1 MRQCRQCALRAVDA
15 VKRLILCADDFA
27 IHAAASEGIA
37 ALARAGRLSATSAM
51 VLSPRWA
58 GDAALLKELRGRI
71 DVGLHLDWTSD
82 FARASGHGL
91 SLRGAMLRALLGGF
105 DRAAARGVIERQLDA
120 FEAVWQAAPDH
131 IDGHQHVQ
139 QFAGIREVLV
149 QVIQARYPA
158 TSGVERRP
166 YLRLSSG
173 TASDKR
179 LKTRLI
185 GGMGA
190 TALARLAGAAD
201 MASASALSGIYDFEG
216 GVKAYAQRM
225 AHWLNDAPEAAIVMC
240 HPALHAEAGDEIG
253 PARAWE
259 YAYLASD
266 AFTQAQAQAGVVL
279 ARGADGLF
287 SLAGGLS
294 GGGSGLGDGV
304 SGNAGSFGGG

>member
-1 MRQCRQCALRAVDA
+1 M
-15 VKRLILCADDFA
+15 KRLILCADDFA

-58 GDAALLKELRGRI
+58 GDAVLLQELRGRI

-105 DRAAARGVIERQLDA
+105 DRAAARALIERQLDA
-120 FEAVWQAAPDH
+120 FEAVWQAPPDH

-139 QFAGIREVLV
+139 QFAGIREALV
-149 QVIQARYPA
+149 EAIQARYPA
-158 TSGVERRP
+158 TGGAERRPQLRP
-166 YLRLSSG
+166 YLRLSTG
-173 TASDKR
+173 TASDQR
-179 LKTRLI
+179 FKTRLI

-190 TALARLAGAAD
+190 AALARLAGAAGI
-201 MASASALSGIYDFEG
+201 ACAPALSGIYDFDG
-216 GVKAYAQRM
+216 GGAAYGARM
-225 AHWLNDAPEAAIVMC
+225 AHWLQDAPEAAIVMC
-240 HPALHAEAGDEIG
+240 HPELRAEAGDEIG

-266 AFTQAQAQAGVVL
+266 AFAQALAQAGVAL
-279 ARGADGLF
+279 ARGGAGLPRC
-287 SLAGGLS
+287 APP
-294 GGGSGLGDGV
+294 
-304 SGNAGSFGGG
+304 A

>member
-1 MRQCRQCALRAVDA
+1 VAEA

-37 ALARAGRLSATSAM
+37 ALARAGRLSATSVM

-58 GDAALLKELRGRI
+58 GDAALLQDVRGRI

-82 FARASGHGL
+82 FARAAGHGL

-105 DRAAARGVIERQLDA
+105 DRTAARVVIERQLDA
-120 FEAVWQAAPDH
+120 FEAVWQAPPDH

-139 QFAGIREVLV
+139 QFAGIREALV
-149 QVIQARYPA
+149 EALQARYPV
-158 TSGVERRP
+158 SGGAEWRP
-166 YLRLSSG
+166 YLRLSTG
-173 TASDKR
+173 TATDNR
-179 LKTRLI
+179 FKTRLI

-190 TALARLAGAAD
+190 AALARLAGAAGI
-201 MASASALSGIYDFEG
+201 ACAPALSGIYDFDG
-216 GVKAYAQRM
+216 GGEAYAARM
-225 AHWLNDAPEAAIVMC
+225 AHWLQDVPEAAIVMC

-266 AFTQAQAQAGVVL
+266 AFAQALARAGVVL
-279 ARGADGLF
+279 TRGAAGLPRC
-287 SLAGGLS
+287 APP
-294 GGGSGLGDGV
+294 
-304 SGNAGSFGGG
+304 A

>member
-1 MRQCRQCALRAVDA
+1 M
-15 VKRLILCADDFA
+15 KRLILCADDFA
-27 IHAAASEGIA
+27 INAAASEGIA
-37 ALARAGRLSATSAM
+37 ALARAGRLSATSVM

-58 GDAALLKELRGRI
+58 GDATLLQDVRGRI

-105 DRAAARGVIERQLDA
+105 DRAAARAVIEHQLDA
-120 FEAVWQAAPDH
+120 FETVWQAPPDH

-149 QVIQARYPA
+149 EALQARYPA
-158 TSGVERRP
+158 TGGAERRPELRP
-166 YLRLSSG
+166 YLRLSTG

-179 LKTRLI
+179 FKTRLI

-190 TALARLAGAAD
+190 AALARLAGAVGMSCAP
-201 MASASALSGIYDFEG
+201 ALSGIYDFDG
-216 GVKAYAQRM
+216 GGAAYGARM
-225 AHWLNDAPEAAIVMC
+225 VHWLQDAPEAAIVMC
-240 HPALHAEAGDEIG
+240 HPALRAEAGDEIG

-266 AFTQAQAQAGVVL
+266 AFMRALARAGVAL
-279 ARGADGLF
+279 ARGAAGLPRC
-287 SLAGGLS
+287 APP
-294 GGGSGLGDGV
+294 
-304 SGNAGSFGGG
+304 A